1 MFKKILIPLDGS
13 PEAAAILPTA
23 LAFARARYA
32 ELVLVRVTAD
42 YRDDAPANIA
52 ARQELADIARE
63 YGLDDLRVQTA
74 LRYGDVGEQIV
85 AAARQ
90 ADADLLAL
98 ATHGR
103 HGFARAWYGSVA
115 EHVLA
120 ASPVPVLLLRSDGK
134 ASTKLRTVLVPVDN
148 SPGSVAA
155 LAQARE
161 LAALTHAH
169 LVLLEVIAPLHGWDD
184 NPELA
189 PEREDELRAGAQGFM
204 DQLARRQRE
213 HGVAATGVAA
223 TGPVAET
230 IGRVARERDADLIVL
245 GTHGLIGPR
254 RALLGSVADAVV
266 RTAGLPV
273 LLIRQ
278 GGAAAPR
285 IGEERVADS
294 ASVPQA
300 H

>member
-13 PEAAAILPTA
+13 PEAAAIVPVA

-42 YRDDAPANIA
+42 EHDDAPANVA
-52 ARQELADIARE
+52 ARRDLAEVVRE
-63 YGLDDLRVQTA
+63 YQLDDRRVRTELRC
-74 LRYGDVGEQIV
+74 GDVGEQIV
-85 AAARQ
+85 QAARQ
-90 ADADLLAL
+90 ADADLIAL

-115 EHVLA
+115 ERVLA
-120 ASPVPVLLLRSDGK
+120 TSPVPVLLLRSDGK

-148 SPGSVAA
+148 SPGSMAA
-155 LAQARE
+155 LAEARA
-161 LAALTHAH
+161 LAALTHAR
-169 LVLLEVIAPLHGWDD
+169 LLLLEVVAPLHRWDE
-184 NPELA
+184 NPERS
-189 PEREDELRAGAQGFM
+189 PEWEEELRAGAQGFVN
-204 DQLARRQRE
+204 QLAKRQRE

-230 IGRVARERDADLIVL
+230 IGRVAREHDVDLIVM
-245 GTHGLIGPR
+245 GTHGLVGPR

-278 GGAAAPR
+278 GGATAPR

-294 ASVPQA
+294 ASIP
-300 H
+300 

>member
-52 ARQELADIARE
+52 ARQELADMVRE
-63 YGLDDLRVQTA
+63 YGLADLRVQTE

-85 AAARQ
+85 EASRLAG
-90 ADADLLAL
+90 ADLIAL

-115 EHVLA
+115 ERVLA
-120 ASPVPVLLLRSDGK
+120 TSPVPVLLLRSDGK

-148 SPGSVAA
+148 SPGSAAA

-230 IGRVARERDADLIVL
+230 IGRVAREHDADLIVM

-278 GGAAAPR
+278 GTAAAPR
-285 IGEERVADS
+285 IGEERVADN
-294 ASVPQA
+294 APLPQA
-300 H
+300 Q